1 MLEAINISQINQ
13 CLPEILKQVAHGQ
26 SIALEKNHKIVAMFT
41 PVPKK
46 TCMKIQEL
54 NQFFAE
60 LPQLDDD
67 AALFANDLEN
77 IRQQIPVETS
87 SWD

>member
-1 MLEAINISQINQ
+1 
-13 CLPEILKQVAHGQ
+13 
-26 SIALEKNHKIVAMFT
+26 MFT

-60 LPQLDDD
+60 LPQLDED
-67 AALFANDLEN
+67 ATLFASDLEN